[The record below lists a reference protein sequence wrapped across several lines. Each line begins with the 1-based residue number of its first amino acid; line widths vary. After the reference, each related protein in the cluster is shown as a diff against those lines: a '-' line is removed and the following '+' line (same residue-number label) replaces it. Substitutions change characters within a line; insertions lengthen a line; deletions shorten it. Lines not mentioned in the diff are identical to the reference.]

1 MPTEERK
8 NIYHIKPTGWHNVKY
23 NIVDEEYLYN
33 RCHFIGF
40 HPSAKNDN
48 EKILMTK
55 TRYLNT
61 HGILPF
67 ENMVANYVKEINNHV
82 LYRVTPIFKGD
93 NLVTNEVLVEAK
105 SVKDNGKGIL
115 FNVFVYNIQPWID
128 IDYKTG

>member
-1 MPTEERK
+1 
-8 NIYHIKPTGWHNVKY
+8 
-23 NIVDEEYLYN
+23 
-33 RCHFIGF
+33 
-40 HPSAKNDN
+40 
-48 EKILMTK
+48 MTK

-115 FNVFVYNIQPWID
+115 FNVFVYNIQP
-128 IDYKTG
+128 